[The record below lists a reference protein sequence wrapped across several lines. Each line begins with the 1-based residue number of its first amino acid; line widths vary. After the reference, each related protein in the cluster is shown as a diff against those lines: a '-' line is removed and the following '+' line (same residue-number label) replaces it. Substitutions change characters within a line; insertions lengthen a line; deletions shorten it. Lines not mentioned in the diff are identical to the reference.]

1 MSTTIATCRACGGKE
16 LAPVLSLGKT
26 PLANALLAADDL
38 AKPESTFPLELVFCP
53 SCTLVQITEEV
64 PPETMFGEYLY
75 FSSFSDTMVKHAE
88 TIAARLTKDQGLGP
102 KSLVVEVASNDGY
115 LLQHYAKAGV
125 PVLGVEPARNIAKVA
140 EEKGIRTLCRFF
152 GRELAEELRA
162 KGERADVIHANNVL
176 AHVPD
181 LEGVVAGFGALL
193 KDEAP
198 GQRAG
203 VAVVEAPYVRDLVDH
218 CEFDTIY
225 HEHLCYFSLTALD
238 RLTARHGL
246 VIHDVERLAIHG
258 GSLRIF
264 FSKAGAYERSE
275 RVTALL
281 GEEKASGVDTLA
293 FYAGFANRVNGLKTE
308 LVSVLRDLKA
318 KGARIAAYGAAAKGA
333 TLVNF
338 FGIGAD
344 LVDFV
349 VDRSTYKQ
357 GRYMPGARI
366 PILPPAALVEKK
378 PDYCLLLAWNF
389 ADEIL
394 AQQKD
399 YRDGGG
405 KFIVPIPN
413 VRIA

>member
-1 MSTTIATCRACGGKE
+1 MSTTITTCRACAAKTLE
-16 LAPVLSLGKT
+16 PVLSLGKT
-26 PLANALLAADDL
+26 PLANALLTKDDL
-38 AKPESTFPLELVFCP
+38 DKPEPAFPLELVFCA

-75 FSSFSDTMVKHAE
+75 FSSFSDTMLKHAE
-88 TIAARLTKDQGLGP
+88 AIATRLTREQELGA

-115 LLQHYAKAGV
+115 LLQYYAKQGV

-152 GRELAEELRA
+152 GSEIAKELRDA
-162 KGERADVIHANNVL
+162 GERADVIHANNVL

-181 LEGVVAGFGALL
+181 LNGVVSGFATLL
-193 KDEAP
+193 KDAAP
-198 GQRAG
+198 GQKGG
-203 VAVVEAPYVRDLVDH
+203 VAVIEAPYVRDLVEH

-238 RLTARHGL
+238 RLMARHGL
-246 VIHDVERLAIHG
+246 VVHDVEKLAIHG

-264 FSKAGAYERSE
+264 VSKTGAYERTD

-281 GEEKASGVDTLA
+281 KEEAASDIDKLS
-293 FYAGFANRVNGLKTE
+293 FYAGFANRVNGLKKE
-308 LVSVLRDLKA
+308 LVATLADLKS

-344 LVDFV
+344 TIDFV

-357 GRYMPGARI
+357 GRFMPGARI
-366 PILPPAALVEKK
+366 PILPPSALLEKK

-394 AQQKD
+394 AQQKV